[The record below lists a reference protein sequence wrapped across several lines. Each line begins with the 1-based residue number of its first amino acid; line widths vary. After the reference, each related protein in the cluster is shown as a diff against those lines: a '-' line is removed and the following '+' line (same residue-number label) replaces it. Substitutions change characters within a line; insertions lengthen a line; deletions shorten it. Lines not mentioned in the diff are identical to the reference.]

1 MKCSFSLWSFRFSL
15 SALAFLL
22 SAYIAF
28 GLNTIFA
35 QKPRMKGKTPKE
47 SHTVMNELVLPN
59 DTNTLN
65 NLMGGRLL
73 HWMDIAAAIS
83 AQKHCNRIVVTASVD
98 NVSFK
103 QAIKLGDVITI
114 EAKVSRAFTTSL
126 EVRLDVWAE
135 NIPSGTRVKSNEA
148 YYTFV
153 ALDQN
158 GRTIPVP
165 ELIPE
170 TIEDMVLFEGAL
182 RRRQLR
188 LILGGRMKPDEATEL
203 KALFFGEDAK

>member
-1 MKCSFSLWSFRFSL
+1 MSIIAKNPRNSF
-15 SALAFLL
+15 
-22 SAYIAF
+22 
-28 GLNTIFA
+28 TI
-35 QKPRMKGKTPKE
+35 
-47 SHTVMNELVLPN
+47 MNELVLPN

-98 NVSFK
+98 NVSF
-103 QAIKLGDVITI
+103 QHPIKLGDVITI
-114 EAKVSRAFTTSL
+114 EAVVTRAFHTSV

-135 NIPSGTRVKSNEA
+135 NIPSGSRQKSNEA

-153 ALDQN
+153 ALDQD
-158 GRTIPVP
+158 GKTIPVP
-165 ELIPE
+165 ELVPE
-170 TIEDMVLFEGAL
+170 TEDEIELHAGAL

-188 LILGGRMKPDEATEL
+188 LILAGKMKAHEAIEL
-203 KALFFGEDAK
+203 KDFFFKA

>member
-1 MKCSFSLWSFRFSL
+1 M
-15 SALAFLL
+15 
-22 SAYIAF
+22 
-28 GLNTIFA
+28 T
-35 QKPRMKGKTPKE
+35 GKSPKE
-47 SHTVMNELVLPN
+47 SHTIMNELVLPN

-103 QAIKLGDVITI
+103 HSIKLGDVVTI
-114 EAKVSRAFTTSL
+114 EAKVSRAFTTSV
-126 EVRLDVWAE
+126 EVRLDVWAQ

-153 ALDQN
+153 ALDKD
-158 GRTIPVP
+158 GYKITVP
-165 ELIPE
+165 ELLPE
-170 TIEDMVLFEGAL
+170 TKEDRELYNSAL

-188 LILGGRMKPDEATEL
+188 LILGGKMKADDATEL
-203 KALFFGEDAK
+203 KALFFGTHK